1 MYKLL
6 LSSRYLRTRF
16 IALAS
21 IISVMLGVATLIVV
35 NSVMTG
41 FRYEMRDRLHSL
53 ISDVVIES
61 RSTDGASNP
70 ELLEQY
76 VWEVAGEYVEAVAP
90 TVEIYGMLTFEL
102 GVGSRNKEYAHCPVT
117 IIGIDP
123 EQQDAVSP
131 LRVHLVGRQPETDD
145 EGNVIAPPL
154 FPADSPLNW
163 ELSDDAKQYRAD
175 WLYIQ
180 SLREMAYGGSQPE
193 QPFYEAPAS
202 EADSVAYAEPDP
214 FGQSESIRTAELTP
228 DARTGGATA
237 PSTFDPT
244 GGEPASELFGN
255 DPIKA
260 RDPDEPFPARVYV
273 GQNLIAYPFKN
284 EETGKTEMRPLVL
297 PGEDVHISTIKTGLP
312 EPARFTATVVDVFR
326 SGMSEFDSNFVFC
339 PIDELQK
346 VRGMMDPSSG
356 QGDVTMLKI
365 KLKDYD
371 DAAIVVERLQ
381 AATDKFAPHK
391 FNIYTWEQKRAPLLQ
406 AVEIEAAIL
415 NVLLF
420 LIIAVAGFGILAI
433 FYMIVVEKTRD
444 IGILKALGATS
455 QGVMSIFLT
464 YGLSLGVVGSGVGVV
479 LGLLFVHYINEIEG
493 AISWLTGRKVFDDT
507 IYYFKDIPTEVSPWM
522 VIWVALGAMAI
533 AVLASVLPARRA
545 ARLHPVRA
553 LRYE

>member
-70 ELLEQY
+70 EELVQH
-76 VWEVAGEYVEAVAP
+76 VWDVAGEYVDAVAP
-90 TVEIYGMLTFEL
+90 TVEIYGMLSFKLSE
-102 GVGSRNKEYAHCPVT
+102 GMHSDEYAHCPVT

-123 EQQDAVSP
+123 SQQDAVSP
-131 LRVHLVGRQPETDD
+131 IRQHLIGRQPETDD
-145 EGNVIAPPL
+145 EGHVIAPPL
-154 FPADSPLNW
+154 FPVDSLLNW
-163 ELSDDAKQYRAD
+163 ELSENAKEHRKD
-175 WLYIQ
+175 WLYN
-180 SLREMAYGGSQPE
+180 RRWKEMVYGETQPE

-202 EADSVAYAEPDP
+202 EAAPVAYSEPDP
-214 FGQSESIRTAELTP
+214 FGHDEPIRTTELTP
-228 DARTGGATA
+228 DAQPGQAATA
-237 PSTFDPT
+237 STFDPT
-244 GGEPASELFGN
+244 GGQPASDLFGSA
-255 DPIKA
+255 PIKV
-260 RDPDEPFPARVYV
+260 RDPDEPFPARLYV
-273 GQNLIAYPFKN
+273 GQNLIAFPYKN
-284 EETGKTEMRPLVL
+284 EETKETEMIPLVR
-297 PGEDVHISTIKTGLP
+297 PGEDVQVSTIKTGLP

-326 SGMSEFDSNFVFC
+326 SGMSEFDSSFVFC
-339 PIDELQK
+339 PIEELQK

-365 KLKDYD
+365 KLKNYD
-371 DAAIVVERLQ
+371 DAGLVVDRLRS
-381 AATDKFAPHK
+381 ATDLFPAHL

-406 AVEIEAAIL
+406 AVEIESKIL
-415 NVLLF
+415 NMLLF

-455 QGVMSIFLT
+455 NGVMSIFLT
-464 YGLSLGVVGSGVGVV
+464 YGLSLGVVGSGVGVIM
-479 LGLLFVHYINEIEG
+479 GLLFVHYINEIEK
-493 AISWLTGRKVFDDT
+493 AISWLTGHKVFDDT
-507 IYYFKDIPTEVSPWM
+507 IYYFKSIPTEVSPWM
-522 VIWVALGAMAI
+522 VTWVALGAMVI